1 MIHPLYQWVNFVRRE
16 VWKHARQ
23 IRKEPYLIRV
33 FSSELAIVEYVQD
46 LFSTTPTPPEWITL
60 PPLDRQPWYQGR
72 IHHGDLLSIIVQCR
86 RASGIEPTLGTIEAE
101 IKRRFAKG
109 AQP

>member
-1 MIHPLYQWVNFVRRE
+1 MIHPLFQWVNWFRRE

-33 FSSELAIVEYVQD
+33 RSSTLAVVEYVQD
-46 LFSTTPTPPEWITL
+46 LFAATPTTPEWITL

-72 IHHGDLLSIIVQCR
+72 IHDGELPAIITQCR
-86 RASGIEPTLGTIEAE
+86 RAAGNEPTLGTIEAE
-101 IKRRFAKG
+101 ITRRFAPKL
-109 AQP
+109 